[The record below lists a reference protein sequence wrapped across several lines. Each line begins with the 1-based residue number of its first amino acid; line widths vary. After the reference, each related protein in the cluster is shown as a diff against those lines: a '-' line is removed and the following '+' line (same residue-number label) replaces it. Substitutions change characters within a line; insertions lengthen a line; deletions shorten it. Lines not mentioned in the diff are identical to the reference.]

1 MSTSTLED
9 EVALSDKKPGH
20 AAASPAAA
28 PKKKFHPL
36 IDRYK
41 KPALIIASILALIVV
56 LFYAYDA
63 FTHEETDDAYVTGH
77 LHNISSRINGVV
89 TDVLVEDNQFVHE
102 GDVLVKLDP
111 MEYQALEAAAKANM
125 ET

>member
-9 EVALSDKKPGH
+9 KAALPDKKP
-20 AAASPAAA
+20 ARAASPVPAL
-28 PKKKFHPL
+28 KRKLHPL
-36 IDRYK
+36 IERYK
-41 KPALIIASILALIVV
+41 RPALIAAGIVALIVV

-63 FTHEETDDAYVTGH
+63 YTHEETDDAYVTGH

-89 TDVLVEDNQFVHE
+89 TDVLVDDNQFVHK

-111 MEYQALEAAAKANM
+111 MEYL
-125 ET
+125 